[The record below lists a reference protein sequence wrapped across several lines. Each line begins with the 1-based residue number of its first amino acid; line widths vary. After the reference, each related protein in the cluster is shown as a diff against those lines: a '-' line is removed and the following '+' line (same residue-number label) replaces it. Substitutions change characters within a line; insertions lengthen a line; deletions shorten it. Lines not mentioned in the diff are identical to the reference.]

1 MSRKLRRYLPPAILT
16 LIASGIG
23 LYKYNSPAALEPSE
37 FMDLYTLPAQV
48 TPGKQ
53 NVFHL
58 GHSLVGRDMPSM
70 LAQLAGKGH
79 TYDSQLGWGTPIKA
93 HWDPDVEIN
102 GFDVENDHPRY
113 RDAHE
118 AVSSGEYDSLTI
130 TEMVEIR
137 DAIKY
142 FDSGDYL
149 HRWAQVGWKNNPDMR
164 VYLYETW
171 HELDDEEGWL
181 DRLALDLGRYWEKEI
196 LRRALAYED
205 MPYPIYVI
213 PAGQVMKRFSQE
225 VSARGGI
232 GPITSPD
239 DLFSDQIHFN
249 DYGAY
254 LVALTHYAVLYQRS
268 PIGLPHALLRADG
281 TFAKDPGPEAAR
293 VMQETVWDVVTH
305 YPPTGVPQ

>member
-1 MSRKLRRYLPPAILT
+1 MPA
-16 LIASGIG
+16 
-23 LYKYNSPAALEPSE
+23 
-37 FMDLYTLPAQV
+37 
-48 TPGKQ
+48 
-53 NVFHL
+53 
-58 GHSLVGRDMPSM
+58 M
-70 LAQLAGKGH
+70 LAQLADEDH
-79 TYDSQLGWGTPIKA
+79 SYESQLGWGTPIKA
-93 HWDPDVEIN
+93 HWDPNEKIN
-102 GFDVENDHPRY
+102 GFEQENDHPRY

-118 AVSSGEYDSLTI
+118 AVSSGEYDTLII

-149 HRWAQVGWKNNPDMR
+149 RRWAQVGWENNPKMR

-171 HELDDEEGWL
+171 HDLNDKEGWL
-181 DRLALDLGRYWEKEI
+181 DRLELDLERYWEKEI

-225 VSARGGI
+225 VNARGGI

-268 PIGLPHALLRADG
+268 PVGLQHGLLRADG
-281 TFAKDPGPEAAR
+281 NSADDPGSEAAHI
-293 VMQETVWDVVTH
+293 MQEIVWDVVTR
-305 YPPTGVPQ
+305 YPPTGVPQATQ